1 MATVLIATEDSTAFS
16 ILSAEIEG
24 EGHSALWACDGQ
36 EAVDMAL
43 EQKPSLVLLDAS
55 LPVYSGFEVVEML
68 RADPEIPRSLPVLLL
83 TDEAI
88 DPHRFEQAGF
98 TEQFPKTHDHHVMR
112 EVLSRLTNLSLTPE

>member
-24 EGHSALWACDGQ
+24 EGHRALWASDGQ

-43 EQKPSLVLLDAS
+43 ERKPSLVLLDGS
-55 LPVYSGFEVVEML
+55 LPIFSGFEVVEML
-68 RADPEIPRSLPVLLL
+68 RADPDIPRGLPVLLL
-83 TDEAI
+83 ADETI

-98 TEQFPKTHDHHVMR
+98 TERFPKTHDHHVMR
-112 EVLSRLTNLSLTPE
+112 EVLSRLTNLILAPE